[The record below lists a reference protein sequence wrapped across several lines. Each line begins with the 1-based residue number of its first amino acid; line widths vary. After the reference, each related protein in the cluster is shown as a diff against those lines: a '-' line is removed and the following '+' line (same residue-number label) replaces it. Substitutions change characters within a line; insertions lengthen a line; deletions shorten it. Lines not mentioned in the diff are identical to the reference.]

1 MAPWLH
7 AFLTYL
13 EQSERSPATIRS
25 YRSDL
30 TALASWY
37 EAAAGEPFDPATLTP
52 TDLRHYK
59 RALVEQQGLKPASIN
74 RKLAT
79 LRSFLHWAS
88 ESGTATASL
97 PLKVPKSEP
106 KERRGPRWLDR
117 REQNALLRSV
127 ERGGS
132 PRDVAIVKL
141 LLNTGVRIQE
151 LCALTWKDVSVSA
164 RKGTLTVRRG
174 KGNKRREVPLNADAR
189 EALRLAGYEH
199 SAGAEAAIFQG
210 QRGPITPR
218 GIQIFL
224 ARYGASAGLA
234 LSPHMLRHSFCKN
247 LVDAGVGLEKV
258 AALVG
263 HESLETTRRYCE
275 PSMNDLT
282 RAVDLIGEAE

>member
-1 MAPWLH
+1 MAPWLAGFL
-7 AFLTYL
+7 AFL
-13 EQSERSPATIRS
+13 EQSERSPATIRN

-30 TALASWY
+30 LALAAWY
-37 EAAAGEPFDPATLTP
+37 EAATGEPFDPATLTP

-88 ESGTATASL
+88 ESGKAPA
-97 PLKVPKSEP
+97 PIALKVPKFEP
-106 KERRGPRWLDR
+106 EERRGPRWLDR
-117 REQNALLRSV
+117 RQQNALLRSV

-132 PRDVAIVKL
+132 PRDVAIATL
-141 LLNTGVRIQE
+141 LLNTGLRVQE
-151 LCALTWKDVSVSA
+151 LCSLTWKDVSVSA
-164 RKGTLTVRRG
+164 RTGMLTVRRG
-174 KGNKRREVPLNADAR
+174 KGNKRREVPLNKDAR

-199 SAGAEAAIFQG
+199 SAGADTPIFQG

-218 GIQIFL
+218 GVQIFL
-224 ARYGASAGLA
+224 ARYGASAGLS

-258 AALVG
+258 AALAG
-263 HESLETTRRYCE
+263 HDSLDTTRRYCE
-275 PSMNDLT
+275 PSMNDLA